1 MRLNECEKG
10 EFFMSEISGVV
21 PAVRNLKDFER
32 ALQTKSEW
40 IVLLEIRLGQ
50 LKSVVEHAKRVNKK
64 VLLHI
69 DLVHG
74 LKADE
79 YGVEFLVNEVK
90 VDGIVSTRGSVM
102 ELAKKRRVL
111 AIQRM
116 FLLDSLSLKTEVRLG
131 QRYLPNY
138 IEVLPGKLPDEI
150 KEISEQ
156 TNVPIIAG
164 GLINNQE
171 DVDNALKAGA
181 VAVSTSEKELWS
193 FS

>member
-1 MRLNECEKG
+1 MKELYKG
-10 EFFMSEISGVV
+10 EYVMSEITGVI
-21 PAVRNLKDFER
+21 PAVRNLKGFE
-32 ALQTKSEW
+32 KSLETRSKW

-50 LKSVVEHAKRVNKK
+50 LKSVVEHAKRANKK

-69 DLVHG
+69 DLVQG

-79 YGVEFLVNEVK
+79 YGVEFLVNEIE

-102 ELAKKRRVL
+102 ELAKRRGII

-138 IEVLPGKLPDEI
+138 IEVLPGKLPEEI
-150 KEISEQ
+150 KEIRTQ
-156 TNVPIIAG
+156 TKVPIIAG
-164 GLINNQE
+164 GLINEQK
-171 DVDNALKAGA
+171 DVDNALEAGA
-181 VAVSTSEKELWS
+181 IAVTTSRKELWIY
-193 FS
+193 

>member
-1 MRLNECEKG
+1 
-10 EFFMSEISGVV
+10 MSEISGVV
-21 PAVRNLKDFER
+21 PAVRNLKDFEK

-50 LKSVVEHAKRVNKK
+50 LKSVVEHAKRANKK

-156 TNVPIIAG
+156 TKVPIIAG

-181 VAVSTSEKELWS
+181 VAVSTSEKDLWS